1 MKKAISEALN
11 ERILALNSHKQFT
24 MSINLLMLKMSSLVV
39 ATSSSSI
46 CVWCQWHT
54 NNNKKK
60 HVTPNRAMFGSVK
73 LQTIR
78 ISTVEYIL
86 NLMTLF
92 NNAVPKTERDKT
104 QPKWYCD
111 RTTDRASEQ
120 TKEINVRNF
129 VFCVPPLSL
138 SCLFYLPLMFLL
150 VVLVLFSRRLLSL
163 CHLLSTGF

>member
-1 MKKAISEALN
+1 
-11 ERILALNSHKQFT
+11 

-39 ATSSSSI
+39 ATSSSSSI

-60 HVTPNRAMFGSVK
+60 HVTPNRAMFSSVK

-111 RTTDRASEQ
+111 RTTDRTSEQ

-150 VVLVLFSRRLLSL
+150 VFFLLLLLVVLVLFSRRLLSL